1 MKPYRIKTQS
11 GKSYYRVI
19 VRMPDGKRK
28 VVQAEKLKDV
38 HEKKQALLDQ
48 IKQGLD
54 VAAGKQTVSL
64 YLEEFLT
71 HVERTGEISLSTLA
85 DYRYHVCAHISPTV
99 GHHELR
105 SLTSKHVD
113 DMEKSMVEKGLAAA
127 TVAYTVRVLRRALN
141 FAVDWRYIDRN
152 PASARSRSAKRRRPQ
167 KTKKQIAFLTTEQAQ
182 ALQQGVGGHAEA
194 GLILLALTS
203 GMRPGEIL
211 GLHWRDV
218 DFQSCRVTVHTA
230 LRRTKLRKG
239 EHGDRVVL
247 GSTKNDGSQRTI
259 ELSDITMAALGTH
272 RERQREQ
279 RQIAGSKWQNR
290 GLVFTTGHGSPLDIS
305 NVLHRFQAVCSE
317 LGLPRLRFY
326 DLRHTHASLLIAR
339 GLHPKVIAERL
350 GHASI
355 KLTMDTYG
363 HLFPAADR
371 EAANHI
377 DAIFQRGAQS
387 NEARTGEDEK
397 VVEIPKRRTA

>member
-11 GKSYYRVI
+11 GRSYYRVI
-19 VRMPDGKRK
+19 VPMPDGKRK
-28 VVQAEKLKDV
+28 VVQAEKMKDL

-54 VAAGKQTVSL
+54 VASGKQTVSR
-64 YLEEFLT
+64 YLEEFLS
-71 HVERTGEISLSTLA
+71 HVERAREISLSTLA
-85 DYRYHVCAHISPTV
+85 DYRYHVRAHIVPKV

-113 DMEKSMVEKGLAAA
+113 DMTKSMVEKGLAAA
-127 TVAYTVRVLRRALN
+127 TVAYTLRVLTRALN

-167 KTKKQIAFLTTEQAQ
+167 KPKKQIAFLTIEQAQ
-182 ALQQGVGGHAEA
+182 ALQQGLSGHADA

-218 DFQSCRVTVHTA
+218 DFQSSRVTVHTA

-239 EHGDRVVL
+239 EAGDRVVL

-259 ELSDITMAALGTH
+259 ELSDITMAALEAH

-279 RQIAGSKWQNR
+279 RQVAGSRWQNR

-305 NVLHRFQAVCSE
+305 NVLHRFQAVCRE
-317 LGLPRLRFY
+317 LGLPKLRFY

-339 GLHPKVIAERL
+339 GLHAKVISERL

-363 HLFPAADR
+363 HLFPGADR
-371 EAANHI
+371 EAASHI
-377 DAIFQRGAQS
+377 DAIFQHKAQS
-387 NEARTGEDEK
+387 NETRTGEDEK
-397 VVEIPKRRTA
+397 VVEIAKRRTA